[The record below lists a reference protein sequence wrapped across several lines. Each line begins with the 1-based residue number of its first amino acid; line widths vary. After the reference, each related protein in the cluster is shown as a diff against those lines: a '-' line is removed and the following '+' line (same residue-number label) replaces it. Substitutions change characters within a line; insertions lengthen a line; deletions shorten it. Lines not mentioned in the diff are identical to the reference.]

1 MELRQRALEALR
13 LSSPEEKVAA
23 ARALHAQATAA
34 LEASALRDTRALRAL
49 ADMVVNRNN

>member
-1 MELRQRALEALR
+1 MARDR
-13 LSSPEEKVAA
+13 LAVVVGASGGIGGAI